1 MLRLTDFIDESELRE
16 LQDAFS
22 AIAGTPVTLCDPQGR
37 PLGLRPARQDWTQ
50 TLAGG
55 GEDHAIQQQ
64 KRRRSVLAETAPDD
78 VLVDVDGEPIG
89 RVKITELR
97 PDAERLADP
106 LSEQRGQLLRLL
118 SGMLSRMCQNNRE
131 LHNRVD
137 DLVALY
143 RVTAQFSE
151 RHDVQGILDEVTRVV
166 VETLHAKASAIRL
179 LSASGKELLIQSA
192 CKFTPEYIDKGPVL
206 LERSEIDREVLE
218 TGQPVYIA
226 DVRTDPRTLY
236 PDEAREEGYVSGLCV
251 PLIYKNR
258 PEGVLRVYMGEP
270 FEFDWFDKQLLR
282 TIAGGA
288 AAAIANARLYDE
300 AQEGWQARRQLQ
312 MAAAVQQRMI
322 PASAPSLAG
331 MDIHAVYVPSQ
342 ELSGDF
348 YDFIDL
354 PEGNIGMA
362 ICDVSGKGV
371 PASLLMASIRAS
383 LRAHAVSIYDM
394 STVLSL
400 VNRDLCAGTISSD
413 FATMFYGVLRQED
426 RMFTYAC
433 AGHMPPILVRDG
445 QICELASGG
454 GVLGVVPGMDF
465 PYESFQLKAGDVI
478 LAYTDGLS
486 EALSFDGEE
495 YGRQRIEAA
504 LLYAW
509 ENNYSAHAMA
519 DYVVWDMRRFAG
531 LQVRAD
537 DLTLICVKVL

>member
-1 MLRLTDFIDESELRE
+1 MPRLTDYLDESELRE

-22 AIAGTPVTLCDPQGR
+22 AIAGMPVSICDCDGR
-37 PLGLRPARQDWTQ
+37 PLPLRPAAKDWTE
-50 TLAGG
+50 TLAGDS
-55 GEDHAIQQQ
+55 EAQAILRQ
-64 KRRRSVLAETAPDD
+64 KRRRSALAETAPDD
-78 VLVDVDGEPIG
+78 VPVEIDGEPVG
-89 RVKITELR
+89 RVKLHGTRKLSQIS
-97 PDAERLADP
+97 DP
-106 LSEQRGQLLRLL
+106 LAQQRGQLLRLL
-118 SGMLSRMCQNNRE
+118 SGVLSRMCHSNHE

-179 LSASGKELLIQSA
+179 LSASGKELLIQAS
-192 CKFTPEYIDKGPVL
+192 CKFTPEYIDKGPILV
-206 LERSEIDREVLE
+206 EQSKVDREVLE

-226 DVRTDPRTLY
+226 DLRTDPRTLY
-236 PDEAREEGYVSGLCV
+236 PDEARQEGYVSGLCV
-251 PLIYKNR
+251 PLMYKNR
-258 PEGVLRVYMGEP
+258 PEGVLRVYMGEH

-282 TIAGGA
+282 TIASGA
-288 AAAIANARLYDE
+288 AAAIVHARLYDE

-312 MAAAVQQRMI
+312 MAATVQQRMI
-322 PASAPSLAG
+322 PSREPSVPG

-354 PEGNIGMA
+354 PEGNLGMA

-394 STVLSL
+394 STVLNL
-400 VNRDLCAGTISSD
+400 VNRDLCAGTVSSD
-413 FATMFYGVLRQED
+413 FATMFYGVLRHED

-445 QICELASGG
+445 RLCQLDSSGG
-454 GVLGVVPGMDF
+454 ILGVLPTMDF
-465 PYESFQLKAGDVI
+465 PHEYFQLKSGDVI

-486 EALSFDGEE
+486 EAMNFNGEE
-495 YGRQRIEAA
+495 YGRARIENAM
-504 LLYAW
+504 LYAC
-509 ENNYSAHAMA
+509 ENNYSAHATA